1 VESIRTLNLDLRR
14 GVLSRDTGWRRAFKT
29 YIGSRTRL
37 SYLLCRLDV
46 LLKTIIWKDPLAAF
60 AAEALAERH
69 NIPVVV
75 TVRPPVAVAASFK
88 RMAWTPPVADVNR
101 SLNEIG
107 LDFTDAYLDRY
118 RDNIHQPAI
127 ASAILWRMVYSMLLR
142 AYRRSNTVHFVNVQ
156 DFIDS
161 PVARYRRLYDLL
173 ELPWS
178 DKVGTTIE
186 RRHSDKGAAKP
197 RAEQLPQRAHI
208 ANRNLQEINRY
219 GRKLLAPDEVAAIE
233 EVTSGVWPEVQAAC
247 LTWPE
252 QAQENR

>member
-1 VESIRTLNLDLRR
+1 VERIRTLNLDLRR

-46 LLKTIIWKDPLAAF
+46 FLKTIIWKDPLAAF

-88 RMAWTPPVADVNR
+88 RMAWTPPVADLNR
-101 SLNEIG
+101 NLNEIG
-107 LDFTDAYLDRY
+107 LDFAGVYLDRY
-118 RDNIHQPAI
+118 KDNIHQPAI

-142 AYRRSNTVHFVNVQ
+142 AYRRFNTIHFINVQ

-161 PVARYRRLYDLL
+161 PVARYRRLYGIL

-178 DKVGTTIE
+178 DKVEKTIE
-186 RRHSDKGAAKP
+186 RRHLAKGAAKP
-197 RAEQLPQRAHI
+197 KVEQLPQRAHI
-208 ANRNLQEINRY
+208 ANRNLQEINQY
-219 GRKLLAPDEVAAIE
+219 GRKLLAPEEVAMIE
-233 EVTSGVWPEVQAAC
+233 DVTDGVWPEVQAAC

-252 QAQENR
+252 HGQTSR